1 MHRVI
6 AGGRALP
13 AGRHRVNNRRA
24 GIGQAPGPVRTE
36 GGKAMSDLIH
46 PPHADNTPC
55 ETCATMLA
63 RAMGRR
69 RLLALGAGGLLAAT
83 LPGAARA
90 QAQAPAGYEAMLLM
104 CIDPR
109 FVRLT
114 NQFMEH
120 RNLTNNYS
128 QFALAGAAAGVV
140 APRFTSWHQ
149 TFWDNLGSSIQLHS
163 INAVIALNHRACGA
177 VKIAYGANSIATP
190 ERETAL
196 HRQIL
201 SKFRQEAHRRYPALR
216 IETLLM
222 AIDGTVQEIT

>member
-1 MHRVI
+1 
-6 AGGRALP
+6 
-13 AGRHRVNNRRA
+13 
-24 GIGQAPGPVRTE
+24 
-36 GGKAMSDLIH
+36 MSDLTIH
-46 PPHADNTPC
+46 PPHADSTTC
-55 ETCATMLA
+55 ATCATMLA

-69 RLLALGAGGLLAAT
+69 RLLALGAGGLLAAA

-90 QAQAPAGYEAMLLM
+90 QGQTPAPRGYEAMLLM

-114 NQFMEH
+114 NSFMDH
-120 RNLTNNYS
+120 RSLTDHYS

-140 APRFTSWHQ
+140 APRFTAWHQ

-163 INAVIALNHRACGA
+163 INAVIALNHRDCGA

-216 IETLLM
+216 VETLLM
-222 AIDGTVQEIT
+222 ALDGTVLEIT

>member
-1 MHRVI
+1 
-6 AGGRALP
+6 
-13 AGRHRVNNRRA
+13 
-24 GIGQAPGPVRTE
+24 
-36 GGKAMSDLIH
+36 MSNLTIH
-46 PPHADNTPC
+46 PPHAADTPC

-63 RAMGRR
+63 RGLGRR
-69 RLLALGAGGLLAAT
+69 RLLAMGAGVLAAA
-83 LPGAARA
+83 LPGAASA
-90 QAQAPAGYEAMLLM
+90 QQRGYEAMLLM

-114 NQFMEH
+114 NAYMGH
-120 RNLTNNYS
+120 RSLTDHYS

-163 INAVIALNHRACGA
+163 INAVIALNHRDCGA
-177 VKIAYGANSIATP
+177 VKIAYGANSISTP

-196 HRQIL
+196 HREIL
-201 SKFRQEAHRRYPALR
+201 SKFRREANRRYPALR

-222 AIDGTVQEIT
+222 ALDGTVLEIT

>member
-1 MHRVI
+1 MSNLTIHT
-6 AGGRALP
+6 P
-13 AGRHRVNNRRA
+13 H
-24 GIGQAPGPVRTE
+24 GPE
-36 GGKAMSDLIH
+36 L
-46 PPHADNTPC
+46 PC

-63 RAMGRR
+63 RGLGRR
-69 RLLALGAGGLLAAT
+69 RLLALGAGLLATTA

-90 QAQAPAGYEAMLLM
+90 QAPRAYEAMLLM

-114 NQFMEH
+114 NNYMEH
-120 RNLTNNYS
+120 RNLTDHYS

-163 INAVIALNHRACGA
+163 INAVIALNHRDCGA
-177 VKIAYGANSIATP
+177 VKIAYGANAIATP

-196 HRQIL
+196 HREIL
-201 SKFRQEAHRRYPALR
+201 SKFRREAMRRYPALR
-216 IETLLM
+216 VETLLM
-222 AIDGTVQEIT
+222 ALDGTVLEIT